1 MFFTRANHNEKERK
15 ETEAGRKVRLTFRW
29 AYDNKGNKS
38 LVKDE
43 EIDRDAEIQSYLEE
57 TKIENIINRAA
68 FDPSIVQKLGTQ
80 LSDAEPQDFTSMP
93 STLAEA
99 QNLMIQADQTWN
111 KLPREIKQKF
121 DNDVEKFIAGFGTAG
136 WMKALGLNQEPVI
149 DEKPAVEEMKREK
162 KE

>member
-15 ETEAGRKVRLTFRW
+15 ETEAGKKIRLTFRW
-29 AYDNKGNKS
+29 TYDAQGNKS
-38 LVKDE
+38 LVQDE

-68 FDPSIVQKLGTQ
+68 FDPSVMQRLGAQ
-80 LSDAEPQDFTSMP
+80 LNDEEPQDFTNMP

-99 QNLMIQADQTWN
+99 QNMMIQAENTWN
-111 KLPREIKQKF
+111 KLPSEIKQKF
-121 DNDVEKFIAGFGTAG
+121 DNDVDKFIARFGTAE
-136 WMKALGLNQEPVI
+136 WIEALGLDQRPVIEEKPVI
-149 DEKPAVEEMKREK
+149 DEMKGEK

>member
-15 ETEAGRKVRLTFRW
+15 ETEAGKKVRLTFRW
-29 AYDNKGNKS
+29 TYDDKGNKS
-38 LVKDE
+38 LVEDE

-68 FDPSIVQKLGTQ
+68 FDPSAAQR
-80 LSDAEPQDFTSMP
+80 LSAVLNDEEPQDYTNMP
-93 STLAEA
+93 NTLAEA
-99 QNLMIQADQTWN
+99 QNMMIEAENTWN

-121 DNDVEKFIAGFGTAG
+121 DNDVDKFIARFGTAD
-136 WMKALGLNQEPVI
+136 WMEALGLNQTPVA
-149 DEKPAVEEMKREK
+149 DEKPVVEEMKGEK

>member
-15 ETEAGRKVRLTFRW
+15 ETEAGRKTRLTFRW
-29 AYDNKGNKS
+29 EYDEKGNKK
-38 LVKDE
+38 LVQDE

-68 FDPSIVQKLGTQ
+68 FDPSIVQKLSAR
-80 LSDAEPQDFTSMP
+80 LNDEEPQDFTTMP

-99 QNLMIQADQTWN
+99 QNMMIQAESTWK
-111 KLPREIKQKF
+111 KLPSEVKQKF
-121 DNDVEKFIAGFGTAG
+121 DNDVDKFIAGFGRED
-136 WMKALGLNQEPVI
+136 WMKALGLYQEPV
-149 DEKPAVEEMKREK
+149 VEEKTVANEKKGEK

>member
-29 AYDNKGNKS
+29 KYDEKGNKS
-38 LVKDE
+38 LVQDE

-68 FDPSIVQKLGTQ
+68 FDPSIVQKLGAQ
-80 LSDAEPQDFTSMP
+80 LNDAEPQDFTNMP

-99 QNLMIQADQTWN
+99 QNLMIQAEQTWD

-121 DNDVEKFIAGFGTAG
+121 DNDVDKFIANFGTAE
-136 WMKALGLNQEPVI
+136 WANALGILQKPEV
-149 DEKPAVEEMKREK
+149 DEKPVVDEK
-162 KE
+162 PIKE

>member
-29 AYDNKGNKS
+29 TYDDKGNKS
-38 LVKDE
+38 LVQDE

-68 FDPSIVQKLGTQ
+68 FDPSIVQKLGAQ
-80 LSDAEPQDFTSMP
+80 LNDAEPQDFTAMP

-99 QNLMIQADQTWN
+99 QNLMIQAEQTWD
-111 KLPREIKQKF
+111 KLPKEIKQKF
-121 DNDVEKFIAGFGTAG
+121 DNDVDKFIAGFGTAD
-136 WMKALGLNQEPVI
+136 WIEALGLNQKPVI
-149 DEKPAVEEMKREK
+149 DEKPVIDKKEGEK

>member
-29 AYDNKGNKS
+29 TYDDKGNKN
-38 LVKDE
+38 LVQDE

-68 FDPSIVQKLGTQ
+68 FDPSIVQKLGAQ
-80 LSDAEPQDFTSMP
+80 LSDAEPQDFTEMP

-99 QNLMIQADQTWN
+99 QNLMIQAEQTWD
-111 KLPREIKQKF
+111 KLPKEIKQKF
-121 DNDVEKFIAGFGTAG
+121 DNDVDKFIARFGTEN
-136 WMKALGLNQEPVI
+136 WMKALGLEQKAAIEEKTIV
-149 DEKPAVEEMKREK
+149 DETKGEK

>member
-15 ETEAGRKVRLTFRW
+15 ETEAGRKTRLTFRW
-29 AYDNKGNKS
+29 AYDEKGNKS
-38 LVKDE
+38 LVQDE

-68 FDPSIVQKLGTQ
+68 FDPSVVQKLSAQ
-80 LSDAEPQDFTSMP
+80 LNDEEPQDFTNMP

-99 QNLMIQADQTWN
+99 QNMMIQAENTWN

-121 DNDVEKFIAGFGTAG
+121 DNDVNKFIAGFGTAD
-136 WMKALGLNQEPVI
+136 WMETLGLDQKPMAE
-149 DEKPAVEEMKREK
+149 EKPVANEMKGDK

>member
-15 ETEAGRKVRLTFRW
+15 ETEAGKKVRLTFRW
-29 AYDNKGNKS
+29 TYDDKGNKS
-38 LVKDE
+38 LVQDE

-68 FDPSIVQKLGTQ
+68 FDPSIAQKLCSQ
-80 LSDAEPQDFTSMP
+80 LNDAEPQDFTNMP

-99 QNLMIQADQTWN
+99 QNLMIQAEQTWD

-121 DNDVEKFIAGFGTAG
+121 DNDVDKFIANFGTVEWAN
-136 WMKALGLNQEPVI
+136 ALGLIQEPVVDEKTKV
-149 DEKPAVEEMKREK
+149 DEKPVVE
-162 KE
+162 

>member
-1 MFFTRANHNEKERK
+1 MFFTRANHNEKERE
-15 ETEAGRKVRLTFRW
+15 ETEAGRKTRLTFRW
-29 AYDNKGNKS
+29 AYDEKGNKN
-38 LVKDE
+38 LVQDE

-68 FDPSIVQKLGTQ
+68 FDPSVVQRLSAQ
-80 LSDAEPQDFTSMP
+80 LNDEEPQDFTNMP

-99 QNLMIQADQTWN
+99 QNIMIQAENTWN

-121 DNDVEKFIAGFGTAG
+121 DNDVDKFIAGFGTAD
-136 WMKALGLNQEPVI
+136 WMETLGINQKPV
-149 DEKPAVEEMKREK
+149 VEERPVVDEMKGEK

>member
-15 ETEAGRKVRLTFRW
+15 ETEAGKKVRLTFRW
-29 AYDNKGNKS
+29 AYDDKGNKS
-38 LVKDE
+38 LVQDE

-68 FDPSIVQKLGTQ
+68 FDPSIVQKLGAQ
-80 LSDAEPQDFTSMP
+80 LSDAEPQDFTNMP

-99 QNLMIQADQTWN
+99 QNLMIQAEQTWD

-121 DNDVEKFIAGFGTAG
+121 DNDVDKFIANFGTDEWAN
-136 WMKALGLNQEPVI
+136 ALGIIQKPVVEEKPVI
-149 DEKPAVEEMKREK
+149 DK
-162 KE
+162 KEEKAE

>member
-29 AYDNKGNKS
+29 TYDNKGNKS
-38 LVKDE
+38 LVQDE

-68 FDPSIVQKLGTQ
+68 FDPSIVQRLNTKLN
-80 LSDAEPQDFTSMP
+80 DEEPQDFTNMP

-99 QNLMIQADQTWN
+99 QNMMIQAENTWN
-111 KLPREIKQKF
+111 KLPREIKNRF
-121 DNDVEKFIAGFGTAG
+121 DNDVDKFIAGFGTAE
-136 WMKALGLNQEPVI
+136 WMEALGLNQKPVI
-149 DEKPAVEEMKREK
+149 EEKPVVKEMKGEK

>member
-29 AYDNKGNKS
+29 TYDDKGNKS
-38 LVKDE
+38 LVQDE

-68 FDPSIVQKLGTQ
+68 FDPSIVQKLGAQ
-80 LSDAEPQDFTSMP
+80 LSDAEPQDFTNMP

-99 QNLMIQADQTWN
+99 QNLMIQAEQTWD
-111 KLPREIKQKF
+111 KLPREFKQKF
-121 DNDVEKFIAGFGTAG
+121 DNDVDKFIAGFGTAD
-136 WMKALGLNQEPVI
+136 WMKALGLDQKPVVDEKPVI
-149 DEKPAVEEMKREK
+149 DEKPV

>member
-29 AYDNKGNKS
+29 AYDDKGNKS
-38 LVKDE
+38 LVQDE

-68 FDPSIVQKLGTQ
+68 FDPSVVQRLSAQ
-80 LSDAEPQDFTSMP
+80 LNDEEPQDFTNMP
-93 STLAEA
+93 KTLAEA
-99 QNLMIQADQTWN
+99 QNIMIQSENTWN

-121 DNDVEKFIAGFGTAG
+121 DNDVDKFIAKFGTAD
-136 WMKALGLNQEPVI
+136 WMEALGLNQKPVVV
-149 DEKPAVEEMKREK
+149 EKPVVDEMKGEK

>member
-15 ETEAGRKVRLTFRW
+15 ETEAGKKVRLTFRW
-29 AYDNKGNKS
+29 TYDEKGNKT
-38 LVKDE
+38 LVEDE

-57 TKIENIINRAA
+57 TKIENIISRAA
-68 FDPSIVQKLGTQ
+68 FDPSVVQRLSAV
-80 LSDAEPQDFTSMP
+80 LSDEEPQDFTNMP

-99 QNLMIQADQTWN
+99 QNMMIQAENTWN

-121 DNDVEKFIAGFGTAG
+121 DNDVDKFIAGFGTAG
-136 WMKALGLNQEPVI
+136 WMEALGLNQEPVVT
-149 DEKPAVEEMKREK
+149 EKPVIEEMKGEK

>member
-15 ETEAGRKVRLTFRW
+15 ETEAGKKVRLTFRW
-29 AYDNKGNKS
+29 TYDDKGNKN
-38 LVKDE
+38 LVQDE

-68 FDPSIVQKLGTQ
+68 FDPSVMQRLGTQ
-80 LSDAEPQDFTSMP
+80 LNNEEPKDFTNMP
-93 STLAEA
+93 KTLAEA
-99 QNLMIQADQTWN
+99 QNIMIQAENTWN

-121 DNDVEKFIAGFGTAG
+121 DNDVDKFIAGFGGAD
-136 WMKALGLNQEPVI
+136 WMEALGLNQEPIV
-149 DEKPAVEEMKREK
+149 DEKTVNDDKKGEK

>member
-1 MFFTRANHNEKERK
+1 MFFTRTNHNEKERK
-15 ETEAGRKVRLTFRW
+15 ETEAGKKVRLTFRW
-29 AYDNKGNKS
+29 EYDDKGNKR
-38 LVKDE
+38 LVQDE

-68 FDPSIVQKLGTQ
+68 FDPSVVQRLGAQ
-80 LSDAEPQDFTSMP
+80 LNDEEPQDFTTMP

-99 QNLMIQADQTWN
+99 QNMMIQAENTWN

-121 DNDVEKFIAGFGTAG
+121 DNDVEKFIAGFGRAD
-136 WMKALGLNQEPVI
+136 WMEALGLNERTVI
-149 DEKPAVEEMKREK
+149 EEKPIVDEMKGEK

>member
-15 ETEAGRKVRLTFRW
+15 ETEAGQRTRLTFRW
-29 AYDNKGNKS
+29 TYDDKGNKS
-38 LVKDE
+38 LVQDE

-68 FDPSIVQKLGTQ
+68 FDPSIAQKLGAQ
-80 LSDAEPQDFTSMP
+80 LNDAEPQDYTNMP
-93 STLAEA
+93 RTLAEA
-99 QNLMIQADQTWN
+99 QNMMIQAENTWN

-121 DNDVEKFIAGFGTAG
+121 DNDVNKFIANFGTAE
-136 WMKALGLNQEPVI
+136 WANALGILQKQVV
-149 DEKPAVEEMKREK
+149 DEKPVVNETKGEE

>member
-1 MFFTRANHNEKERK
+1 MFFTRANHNEKKRK

-38 LVKDE
+38 LVQDE

-57 TKIENIINRAA
+57 TKIENIIKRAA
-68 FDPSIVQKLGTQ
+68 FDPSIVQRLGAQ
-80 LSDAEPQDFTSMP
+80 LNDEEPQDFTSMP

-99 QNLMIQADQTWN
+99 QEMMIQAGNTWN

-121 DNDVEKFIAGFGTAG
+121 DNDVDKFIAGFGTAD
-136 WMKALGLNQEPVI
+136 WMEALGLNQRPVVN
-149 DEKPAVEEMKREK
+149 EKPVVDEMKGEK

>member
-1 MFFTRANHNEKERK
+1 MFYTRTNHNQKERK

-29 AYDNKGNKS
+29 AYDDKGNKS
-38 LVKDE
+38 LVQDE

-68 FDPSIVQKLGTQ
+68 FDPSVVQRLGTQ
-80 LSDAEPQDFTSMP
+80 LNDEEPQDFTTMP

-99 QNLMIQADQTWN
+99 QNMMIQAENTWN
-111 KLPREIKQKF
+111 KLPHEIKQKF
-121 DNDVEKFIAGFGTAG
+121 DNDVDKFIARFGTAE
-136 WMKALGLNQEPVI
+136 WVEALGLNKRPEIEEKPVI
-149 DEKPAVEEMKREK
+149 DKMKGEN